1 MRSSTRFLALALLCG
16 AAWSSAGG
24 SSPARAQTPPTAAPA
39 QPPREVPPPEAAE
52 GDAIAP
58 FGANLFTGTY
68 AAQREDGINP
78 DYTILPGDRVMVN
91 AWGVVSVNDV
101 FAVDTQGNIF
111 IPGIGP
117 VRLAGVRNADLTE
130 HVRRG
135 IARVY
140 RGEFGVYTNLLT
152 ASPVAVFVTGGV
164 RRPGRYAGIPS
175 DSLLFFIDQ
184 AGGID
189 PDAGSFR
196 HIQLI
201 RQGTQVAELDLYD
214 FLLRGQLPTPQF
226 TDGDIILVGRR
237 GAVVEVQRPGTAPV
251 LVELE
256 GERVRGAEL
265 LEIVSRGARMN
276 AVTIRGVH
284 DGQPTVQTLDA
295 GAFERA
301 TVRDGDVLVF
311 REDQQPDT
319 IVVHLEGEF
328 LGPAELAVRRG
339 ARLLDVLNFVPVDEA
354 LSRTDAIYV
363 RRPQIARE
371 QRRALQESL
380 DRLERSTFLALS
392 DTAGESE
399 IRVREAELVRQFVDR
414 ARNVV
419 PLGRMVTASGGRQLN
434 VLLSDGDVIVIPPRT
449 TVVRVV
455 GEVQI
460 PHAVQYRPDLSILD
474 YVQMSG
480 GFTSRAHIGRFLV
493 MRPNA
498 EIEVGGTHT
507 VVQPGDEV
515 IVPPAI
521 DDKWLQNGIDLAQVI
536 YQIAVAASVVLR
548 PL

>member
-1 MRSSTRFLALALLCG
+1 M
-16 AAWSSAGG
+16 
-24 SSPARAQTPPTAAPA
+24 AQTPPSAEPA
-39 QPPREVPPPEAAE
+39 QPSREPPAPAVEPPP
-52 GDAIAP
+52 DVPP

-68 AAQREDGINP
+68 AAQREDGLNP
-78 DYTILPGDRVMVN
+78 EYTILPGDRVMVN
-91 AWGVVSVNDV
+91 AWGTVTVNDV

-111 IPGIGP
+111 LPGIGP
-117 VRLAGVRNADLTE
+117 VHLAGVRNADLTD
-130 HVRRG
+130 HVRRA

-140 RGEFGVYTNLLT
+140 RGQFGVYTNLLT

-189 PDAGSFR
+189 PEAGSYR
-196 HIQLI
+196 RIQLI
-201 RQGTQVAELDLYD
+201 RQGAPVAELDLYD

-226 TDGDIILVGRR
+226 VDGDIILVGRR
-237 GAVVEVQRPGTAPV
+237 GATVEVQRPGQEPV
-251 LVELE
+251 LVELLSE
-256 GERVRGAEL
+256 TVRGSEL
-265 LEIVSRGARMN
+265 FEIVPRGARMN

-284 DGQPTVQTLDA
+284 HGQPTVRTLGTA
-295 GAFERA
+295 EFETA
-301 TVRDGDVLVF
+301 TVRNGDVVAF
-311 REDQQPDT
+311 REDQQSDT

-328 LGPAELAVRRG
+328 LGPAEIAVRRG
-339 ARLLDVLNFVPVDEA
+339 ARLLDVLNYVPVDTA
-354 LSRTDAIYV
+354 LARTDAIYI
-363 RRPQIARE
+363 RRPQVARE
-371 QRRALQESL
+371 QQRALNDTL
-380 DRLERSTFLALS
+380 DRLERTTFLALS

-419 PLGRMVTASGGRQLN
+419 PLGRMVTTSGGRQLN

-460 PHAVQYRPDLSILD
+460 PHAVQYRPDLSVLD
-474 YVQMSG
+474 YVQMAG
-480 GFTSRAHIGRFLV
+480 GFSSRAHIGRFIV
-493 MRPNA
+493 MRANA
-498 EIEVGGTHT
+498 EIDVGGTH
-507 VVQPGDEV
+507 VEIQPGDEV

>member
-201 RQGTQVAELDLYD
+201 RQGAQVAELDLYD

-480 GFTSRAHIGRFLV
+480 GFTSRAHVGRFLV